1 MIFPNFKKKF
11 MEKYVTNITDLV
23 IQALTNGSE
32 IKAKAESD
40 DALSCFQMGM
50 IHLLGINTPIDFKK
64 AGDYLGNRSLKDDSA
79 ASRLL
84 GLIAECEGNYSR
96 AFKNFAN
103 AERNDN
109 TYINKVFDERKRC
122 QDFIVKLD
130 LPNTVF
136 NKEISVILE
145 EYVKG
150 GNSQIDASIKI
161 ANICNDTV
169 SFLDVAQLL
178 YAKGNYI
185 SAKRWLQ
192 KGNIDSSNTLSL
204 AIEKKLLEF
213 KQSIIV
219 SDEIQIVNLGGNS
232 LLTSTETS
240 YSFEEVKHNCD
251 KVAVTCVKEWKEIV
265 SQKINTIKKKWE
277 EEEKARVK
285 KEEST
290 SNITAINR
298 SKEKTVK
305 QPPIN
310 SNNQQNK
317 KKESDAELR
326 FDNVHFSTDGRKTLF
341 MEFEI
346 EYNREFAEYE
356 ISYDTYIDNNIVPN
370 ASAIANGCGIELPNK
385 RELFKCQIPDWQIN
399 KKTNTINS
407 YTIVVEARKIDE
419 AYDDVDKLKSYPLIA
434 SYTTNLKLYFEAH
447 MFGKNVFEIRN

>member
-1 MIFPNFKKKF
+1 
-11 MEKYVTNITDLV
+11 MEKYITSIKDLV
-23 IQALTNGSE
+23 IQTLTNGPE
-32 IKAKAESD
+32 IKEKAEKG

-50 IHLLGINTPIDFKK
+50 IHLLGIDTPIDFKK
-64 AGDYLGNRSLKDDSA
+64 AGKYFENSSLNDDLD

-84 GLIAECEGNYSR
+84 GFIAESEGNYSQ

-103 AERNDN
+103 AERNDK
-109 TYINKVFDERKRC
+109 TYINKVFDERKKC
-122 QDFIVKLD
+122 QDFIMKLD
-130 LPNTVF
+130 LPNTLF
-136 NKEISVILE
+136 NEEISVILE

-169 SFLDVAQLL
+169 SILDVAQLL
-178 YAKGNYI
+178 YAKGDYI

-192 KGNIDSSNTLSL
+192 KGNIDSRNTLFS
-204 AIEKKLLEF
+204 AIDKKLLEF
-213 KQSIIV
+213 KQSLIA
-219 SDEIQIVNLGGNS
+219 SDEIQIVNLGANS

-240 YSFEEVKHNCD
+240 YSFEAVKHNCD
-251 KVAVTCVKEWKEIV
+251 KVAVTCVKEWKEII

-298 SKEKTVK
+298 PKEKIVK
-305 QPPIN
+305 QPAIN

-346 EYNREFAEYE
+346 EYNQEFAEYE
-356 ISYDTYIDNNIVPN
+356 ISYNTYIDNNIVPN

-419 AYDDVDKLKSYPLIA
+419 TYDDVDKLKSYPLIA

-447 MFGKNVFEIRN
+447 TFGKNVLEIRK